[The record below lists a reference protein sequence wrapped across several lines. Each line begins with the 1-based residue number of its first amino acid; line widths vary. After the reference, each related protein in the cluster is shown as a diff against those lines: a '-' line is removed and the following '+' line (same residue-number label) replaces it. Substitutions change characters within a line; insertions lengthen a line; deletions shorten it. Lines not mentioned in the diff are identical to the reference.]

1 MCTSALS
8 EILLY
13 DWTILKY
20 ADDTVVFADNIQII
34 PEPDKSQIYR
44 WKYGL
49 VHLTLTKKHNLWA
62 KPMEESS
69 FLLAGSCSLIY
80 IYALQVFDQ
89 SILLYLNVERS
100 DNLTTSFAGIRL
112 FAF

>member
-1 MCTSALS
+1 
-8 EILLY
+8 
-13 DWTILKY
+13 
-20 ADDTVVFADNIQII
+20 
-34 PEPDKSQIYR
+34 
-44 WKYGL
+44 
-49 VHLTLTKKHNLWA
+49 
-62 KPMEESS
+62 MEESS